1 MFPVS
6 TFEGSNA
13 IPVFIAAVSNTC
25 PVFYEPLPTFLESTC
40 RANIIPVLNA
50 ARSQTLLI

>member
-6 TFEGSNA
+6 KFGGSNA

-25 PVFYEPLPTFLESTC
+25 PVFYEPLQTFLVSAC
-40 RANIIPVLNA
+40 RVNIIPVLNA
-50 ARSQTLLI
+50 ARSHTLII